1 MLLYWKLNLILNL
14 CFKNE
19 HGNLILA
26 QHGNLI
32 LAQHGN
38 LILAQHGNLILAQHL
53 NPITEYK
60 LRMYGCTKREISS
73 GTGGT

>member
-1 MLLYWKLNLILNL
+1 MGLY
-14 CFKNE
+14 FKNE

-32 LAQHGN
+32 LAQRGN
-38 LILAQHGNLILAQHL
+38 LILAQRGNLILAQRGNLTLAKHL
-53 NPITEYK
+53 NPIIEYK

>member
-19 HGNLILA
+19 RGNLILA

-38 LILAQHGNLILAQHL
+38 LVLAQRGNLTLD
-53 NPITEYK
+53 NK
-60 LRMYGCTKREISS
+60 L
-73 GTGGT
+73 

>member
-19 HGNLILA
+19 
-26 QHGNLI
+26 HGNLI

>member
-1 MLLYWKLNLILNL
+1 MLLYWKLKFIFGVV
-14 CFKNE
+14 FKNE

-38 LILAQHGNLILAQHL
+38 LILAHKL
-53 NPITEYK
+53 NEF
-60 LRMYGCTKREISS
+60 
-73 GTGGT
+73 